1 MTERQRFIGRLV
13 LEHVA
18 EILRDEAAAAA
29 VDPRYATVATE
40 GVVRVGEEADR
51 FRAALVS
58 LGSQLQRCVEEQ
70 RADSLEEWICEW
82 IAP

>member
-1 MTERQRFIGRLV
+1 MTERQRFIARLV

-18 EILRDEAAAAA
+18 ELVRDEAVLSAT
-29 VDPRYATVATE
+29 DPRYATVATE
-40 GVVRVGEEADR
+40 GVVHVGEEADR

-58 LGSQLQRCVEEQ
+58 LGSQLQRCAEEQ